1 MASNINPNN
10 IDTTYPIAGQD
21 NDSQG
26 FRDNFTNIKTNF
38 TYAESEIDDLQSKV
52 LLKSALTGA
61 SLDNDLAGA
70 LLENAKLQGVRYTKV
85 DSASTTGN
93 VSVDFSAGQMHK
105 VGTITG
111 NVTLGFSNIPSAGN
125 YAEWTV
131 ELTPNAT
138 PTLYTVTLPS
148 AVSVGNTK
156 VQNATNNVI
165 TYTDTGSVAYKFAT
179 WDGGSTIAVEELYR
193 DAETLTM
200 NTEDLAD
207 AAAASLLLGAS
218 YVATGA
224 SGETAT
230 LAAGVEGQVKVFAM
244 TTDGGGDMVITV
256 TNPAWGGSGTIT
268 LADVGDGCTLL
279 YTNSKWVCIGNNGCA
294 FA

>member
-38 TYAESEIDDLQSKV
+38 ESAETEIDDLQSKV
-52 LLKSALTGA
+52 LLKSALTGTT
-61 SLDNDLAGA
+61 LDNDLNGA
-70 LLENAKLQGVRYTKV
+70 LLENPKLQGVRFTKV
-85 DSASTTGN
+85 DTANTTGT
-93 VSVDFSAGQMHK
+93 VSVDFSAGQMHRI
-105 VGTITG
+105 GTITG
-111 NVTLGFSNIPSAGN
+111 NVSLSFSNLPSAGN

-131 ELTPNAT
+131 ELTPNST
-138 PTLYTVTLPS
+138 PSLYTVTLPS

-165 TYTDTGSVAYKFAT
+165 TYTDAGSVGYKFST
-179 WDGGSTIAVEELYR
+179 WDGGSTVAVEELFR
-193 DAETLTM
+193 DTESLTM
-200 NTEDLAD
+200 NTEELND
-207 AAAASLLLGAS
+207 AAAASLLFGGS
-218 YVATGA
+218 YIDTGA
-224 SGETAT
+224 AGETAT
-230 LAAGVEGQVKVFAM
+230 LAAGTEGQVKVFAM
-244 TTDGGGDMVITV
+244 TADGGGDMVITV
-256 TNPAWGGSGTIT
+256 TNAAWGGSGTIT